1 MTSLENSTDNRVVSG
16 CEGYLDKP
24 NSKDLLHRRNN

>member
-16 CEGYLDKP
+16 CEGCLDKHVILRIYY
-24 NSKDLLHRRNN
+24 SV